1 MSLNPKDPGFSK
13 FAVPQIAELIDI
25 LVSSN
30 FNSDIIFQGGDLSPA
45 TLLAAYRSGLF
56 PMPIEGDK
64 LGWFC
69 PQRRGTFLV
78 GTPNMSGIP
87 YHVSRSLRKSIN
99 GFSYSINLA
108 FRDVIS
114 NCANPQ
120 RPGSWITPVIQDAY
134 IRLHELGW
142 AHSFE
147 VWTGQRAQKEL
158 VGGLYGV
165 AIGGLFAG
173 ESMFHKRSD
182 ASKAALAVL
191 ISTMT
196 EQGGTLIDTQW
207 MTPHLQSLGGVTIPR
222 MEYLQLLDEAVSLPL
237 PEIFEKG
244 HGRKID
250 FKI

>member
-1 MSLNPKDPGFSK
+1 MSLNPRDPGFSK

-56 PMPIEGDK
+56 PMPLEGSK

-69 PQRRGTFLV
+69 PKWRGTFLAN
-78 GTPNMSGIP
+78 TRNMGSIP
-87 YHVSRSLRKSIN
+87 YQISRSLRKSIN
-99 GFSYSINLA
+99 RFTYSMDLA

-147 VWTGQRAQKEL
+147 VWIGQGAQKEL

-191 ISTMT
+191 ISTML

-207 MTPHLQSLGGVTIPR
+207 MTRHLESLGGLAIPR
-222 MEYLQLLDEAVSLPL
+222 MEYLHLLDEAISLPL

-244 HGRKID
+244 QGRQID